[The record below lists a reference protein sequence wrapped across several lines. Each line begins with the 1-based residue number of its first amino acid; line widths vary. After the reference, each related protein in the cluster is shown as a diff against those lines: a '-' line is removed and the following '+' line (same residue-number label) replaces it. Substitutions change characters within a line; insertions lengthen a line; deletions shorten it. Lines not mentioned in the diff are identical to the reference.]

1 MSAPGA
7 SGRAFVSESA
17 LDFLLLEATRRYL
30 DKGEA
35 GRRALH
41 RMGFQVGAQLAER
54 HTKDRARFADSTE
67 VFLFVCKEFWPAA
80 FGKRVDSLKT
90 NNKGTFVLTD
100 NAFRWTR
107 HVAAVG
113 PSADA
118 GESARRAVAAEHA
131 RVPAGMLTGFLATL
145 GYPAEVEADAK
156 NAPAVVF
163 TVRLQGGAGATT
175 TSQ

>member
-1 MSAPGA
+1 M
-7 SGRAFVSESA
+7 
-17 LDFLLLEATRRYL
+17 
-30 DKGEA
+30 
-35 GRRALH
+35 
-41 RMGFQVGAQLAER
+41 GAQLAER

-67 VFLFVCKEFWPAA
+67 VVLFVCKEFWPAA

-145 GYPAEVEADAK
+145 GYPAEVEGLLRVEARGCMAMRPMAMAMGAWVPFAQK
-156 NAPAVVF
+156 N
-163 TVRLQGGAGATT
+163 
-175 TSQ
+175 

>member
-17 LDFLLLEATRRYL
+17 LDFLLLEATRRYM

-67 VFLFVCKEFWPAA
+67 VVLFVCKEFWPAA

-118 GESARRAVAAEHA
+118 GESARRAVAAEPA

-175 TSQ
+175 SR